1 MISKTECRD
10 CMEAM
15 REFPDKFFDLAVVD
29 PPYGIHQ
36 HGGKN
41 RTRGR
46 MAKAKDYK
54 PFAGMDKEPPPRRY
68 FEELMR
74 VSKNQVIWGAN
85 HFLSR
90 LGARDSHC
98 WLVWDKDNSD
108 NNFADC
114 ELAWTSFESA
124 VRKFSF
130 RWQGML
136 QGNMA
141 NKEERIHPTQK
152 PVALYAW
159 ILGKYAKPG
168 EKILDTHLGSGSS
181 RIAAY
186 DLGLDFWGYELDR
199 EYFDLQEARFAQY
212 AAQRTLFDRW
222 DDENCGEQL
231 SL

>member
-1 MISKTECRD
+1 MRSIAECRD

-15 REFPDKFFDLAVVD
+15 REFPDKYFDLAVVD

-36 HGGKN
+36 HGGTNK
-41 RTRGR
+41 TRSR
-46 MAKAKDYK
+46 LDKAKDYK
-54 PFAGMDKEPPPRRY
+54 PFAGMDKEPPSDKY
-68 FEELMR
+68 FEQLMR

-85 HFLSR
+85 HFISR
-90 LGARDSHC
+90 FGRPDASC
-98 WLVWDKDNSD
+98 WLVWDKVNSD

-114 ELAWTSFESA
+114 ELAWTSFPGA

-130 RWQGML
+130 RWAGML

-159 ILGKYAKPG
+159 IYGKYTKPG
-168 EKILDTHLGSGSS
+168 DKILDTHLGSGSS

-186 DLGLDFWGYELDR
+186 DFGLDFWGYEIDQD
-199 EYFDLQEARFAQY
+199 YFDLQEERFARH
-212 AAQRTLFDRW
+212 AAQRSLFDPP
-222 DDENCGEQL
+222 EEGQGEQM